1 MTTTTTDLNGLFKE
15 AYADRLVSLVP
26 EQSVL
31 VKNVPFKKGSK
42 LLGGVYHQPVVL
54 RREHGFTYAGANAG
68 AFNLNPAITMKTQDA
83 QVPGWQLVERSS
95 IDYESVYRSD
105 NVNAFRNA
113 VDLVMENA
121 MESFNYRLE
130 AGMLYGQSATGLG
143 DFGAT
148 TGVDATHINLVFTAA
163 GWAVGIWAEAEG
175 AQIDVFA
182 TGAGT
187 PTNSAAMTVTAV
199 NVSTRT
205 VTLSGAAGDVT
216 AIDALAA
223 GFVRF
228 YGANGN
234 EAVGLDAILSNSGTL
249 FNINAATYNLWKS
262 NVVSGVAKTLDG
274 ILGVV
279 GVVQGRGLNEDVDI
293 LVDPATWN
301 KLVSNEAA
309 LRMYDSSF
317 SKAELANGTKSISF
331 YSQNGKLTIRS
342 HTYVKAGEAFLVPMD
357 RLIRIGS
364 TDTTFNIPG
373 TLDGKVFKQLSD
385 AAGFEFRLYSS
396 QALFVET
403 PAKCAKILWA
413 A

>member
-1 MTTTTTDLNGLFKE
+1 MTTTTDLNGLFKE
-15 AYADRLVSLVP
+15 AYADKLLSLVP
-26 EQSVL
+26 EQNIIMKS
-31 VKNVPFKKGSK
+31 VPFKKGSK

-68 AFNLNPAITMKTQDA
+68 AFNLNPAVSMKSQDA
-83 QVPGWQLVERSS
+83 QVPGWQLVERST

-143 DFGAT
+143 SFGTT

-163 GWAVGIWAEAEG
+163 GWAVGLWAEAEG

-182 TGAGT
+182 TGAST
-187 PTNSAAMTVTAV
+187 PTNTTGAMTVTAIDV
-199 NVSTRT
+199 TTRT

-216 AIDALAA
+216 AIDALTA

-234 EAVGLDAILSNSGTL
+234 EAVGLDAILTNTGTL
-249 FNINAATYNLWKS
+249 FNINAAQYNLWKS
-262 NVVSGVAKTLDG
+262 NVISSVAKTLDG
-274 ILGVV
+274 ILGAVA
-279 GVVQGRGLNEDVDI
+279 VVQGRGLNEDVDI

-317 SKAELANGTKSISF
+317 SKAELANGTKKISF
-331 YSQNGKLTIRS
+331 YSQNGKLTIHS
-342 HTYVKAGEAFLVPMD
+342 HTYVKAGEAFLLPMD
-357 RLIRIGS
+357 RLVRIGS

-385 AAGFEFRLYSS
+385 AAGFEFRLYSN
-396 QALFVET
+396 QGLLLET
-403 PAKCAKILWA
+403 PAKAAKLVWA
-413 A
+413 